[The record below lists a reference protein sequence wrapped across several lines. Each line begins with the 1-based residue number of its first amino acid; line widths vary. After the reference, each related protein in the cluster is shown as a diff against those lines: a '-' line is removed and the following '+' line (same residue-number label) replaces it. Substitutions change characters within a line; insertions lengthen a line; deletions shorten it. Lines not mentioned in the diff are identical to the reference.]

1 MRILSSL
8 PQRDGCRD
16 SLQGGPKL
24 PRNRLPHSPSS
35 LSRIAMA
42 DRCWILD
49 ALGSA
54 KMAVWQKRT
63 FRSWQIRILLCLRPI
78 RSRPESPLRRGS
90 PVEM

>member
-35 LSRIAMA
+35 FVPQSR
-42 DRCWILD
+42 DYGGQVLDTRCSRERQH
-49 ALGSA
+49 GSVA
-54 KMAVWQKRT
+54 
-63 FRSWQIRILLCLRPI
+63 
-78 RSRPESPLRRGS
+78 ESAHSEAGR
-90 PVEM
+90 